1 MKSFSDIY
9 SQIINTPSDIM
20 KLYKQELTIKA
31 ILSILLIIVDIAI
44 CVNFHST
51 FFGLIFTFTI
61 IFFILLFFTIVHFP
75 TYSRVYKK
83 AIISKLVEF
92 YDESFKYSPGSLI
105 SSIFYSNAE
114 FEQDFTDFHSEDG
127 ISGILDSL
135 HEFKMGE
142 VKTSKI
148 VTYTDSDGNTRR
160 NRVVQFKGYFIHV
173 ASNQLIPTPIYVRRK
188 FFATRNLAI
197 PKQQIRYRNIQFS
210 NLEDIELDNSEFE
223 KSYYIRSQDRF
234 LTMQVFTPDL
244 LQQLVDF
251 KNIYKLIPEI
261 TLKENHIFM
270 RFHINS
276 SIFEPPAFKSPLNYL
291 ELQKEYKFINSM
303 MSICEALAKNIDSV
317 EI

>member
-9 SQIINTPSDIM
+9 SKIINTPSDIM
-20 KLYKQELTIKA
+20 KLYKQELIIKA
-31 ILSILLIIVDIAI
+31 VLSIILIIVDVFLSVNFNSYFIAFLLTFIAI
-44 CVNFHST
+44 F
-51 FFGLIFTFTI
+51 LI
-61 IFFILLFFTIVHFP
+61 LSLFFLVHFP

-105 SSIFYSNAE
+105 SSIFYSSAE
-114 FEQDFTDFHSEDG
+114 FEQDFTEFHSEDG

-142 VKTSKI
+142 VKTSKL
-148 VTYTDSDGNTRR
+148 VTYTDSNGKTRR
-160 NRVVQFKGYFIHV
+160 NRVIQFKGYFIHV

-188 FFATRNLAI
+188 FFVTRNSVI
-197 PKQQIRYRNIQFS
+197 PKQQFRYRNIHFS
-210 NLEDIELDNSEFE
+210 NLENIPTDNSEFE

-251 KNIYKLIPEI
+251 KNIYKLKPEI